1 MRLVPLWMVELVANV
16 LMLALALYAVAGSR
30 RIAKAHVHSSLW
42 IYLQWQVSALA
53 LFATSHATA
62 HILRRFLL
70 MSGRADIWDALSP
83 FTGVLNSMAFVIVG
97 VLVFLYR
104 DMRIAG
110 EKLQDLEQARS
121 ELSKMN
127 QALEKTQAE
136 LREANER
143 LRETDRRKTQ
153 FLALL
158 SHELRNPLT
167 PILNGIHILERA
179 SPGQDQA
186 RRALAMVAR
195 QARHLTRLVDD
206 LLDITRISRGKVQ
219 LQRERVD
226 LSELARRIVEDHRA
240 QFTAAGIS
248 VEERI
253 EPGELYVQGD
263 RTRLEQ
269 VVGNLLNNAIKFT
282 GAGGSAV
289 LSLNADARSGM
300 AVLRVEDTGVGLR
313 PEMLP
318 LLFEPFVQDDRTLAR
333 SQGGLGLG
341 LALVRS
347 LVELHGGT
355 VAAHSDGPGAGATF
369 TVQLPMDM
377 DVRPQPAEA
386 ALSPPSRRVG
396 AYRRRVL
403 VVEDNAD
410 TAESLRQILVLQGH
424 SVEVA
429 HDGLEGLRAAERS
442 HPEAVLCDIGLPN
455 MDGYEVARAVRGSP
469 ELKGAFLVA
478 LTGYALPEDQARA
491 AEAGF
496 DEHMAKPPDIHAIEQ
511 LLAQLGN
518 GAARNLHRAP
528 TPLPRASRSPSSG
541 RP

>member
-1 MRLVPLWMVELVANV
+1 MRLVPLWIVELVANV
-16 LMLALALYAVAGSR
+16 LMLVLAAYAVAGSR

-42 IYLQWQVSALA
+42 TYLQWQVSALA
-53 LFATSHATA
+53 IFAVSHATA

-70 MSGRADIWDALSP
+70 LSGRADVWDAISP
-83 FTGVLNSMAFVIVG
+83 FTGAINSMTFVVVG

-104 DMRIAG
+104 DMRVAG
-110 EKLQDLEQARS
+110 ERLQDLEQARS
-121 ELSKMN
+121 ELCKAN
-127 QALEKTQAE
+127 QALERTQAE
-136 LREANER
+136 LRDANEQ

-167 PILNGIHILERA
+167 PIRNGIYILERA
-179 SPGQDQA
+179 PPEHDQA
-186 RRALAMVAR
+186 RRALTMIAR

-206 LLDITRISRGKVQ
+206 LLDVTRITRGKVQ

-226 LSELARRIVEDHRA
+226 LSELARRIVEDHQA
-240 QFTAAGIS
+240 QFTAAGVS
-248 VEERI
+248 LEVRT

-282 GAGGSAV
+282 GAGGSAL
-289 LSLNADARSGM
+289 LSLNADSRSGM
-300 AVLRVEDTGVGLR
+300 AVLRIKDTGVGLR

-318 LLFEPFVQDDRTLAR
+318 SLFKPFAQDDRTLAR

-341 LALVRS
+341 LALVKG

-355 VAAHSDGPGAGATF
+355 VAAYSDGPGAGATF
-369 TVQLPMDM
+369 TVKLPMDM
-377 DVRPQPAEA
+377 DVQSRPAEA
-386 ALSPPSRRVG
+386 ALSPSSRRTV
-396 AYRRRVL
+396 AHRRRVL

-410 TAESLRQILVLQGH
+410 AAESLRQILVLQGH

-429 HDGLEGLRAAERS
+429 HDGPEGLRAAERC
-442 HPEAVLCDIGLPN
+442 HPEAVLCDIGLPTMN
-455 MDGYEVARAVRGSP
+455 GYEVARAVRGSP

-491 AEAGF
+491 ADAGF
-496 DEHMAKPPDIHAIEQ
+496 DEHLAKPPDIHAIEH
-511 LLAQLGN
+511 LLEQLGN
-518 GAARNLHRAP
+518 GAARNVHSAATHRAQR
-528 TPLPRASRSPSSG
+528 LRAPRGER
-541 RP
+541 